1 MVFDALTVDEVQ
13 GALDHVVDSLRS
25 PQENLDEAQRAQLR
39 SVTSIERYLRVERDL
54 HQRLVTA
61 VRDQLTVILD
71 GVGTSEGRD
80 WARRTAAVLDS
91 AQLGEVV
98 AELLDDL
105 ARRAS
110 HDGLINR
117 IHAVLREAVE
127 RENVAMAEA
136 PR

>member
-1 MVFDALTVDEVQ
+1 MVFDALTVDEVRL
-13 GALDHVVDSLRS
+13 ALDHVVDSLRS